1 MDIQAELKHMSDEI
15 FHEEL
20 SKKMLDASLQEME
33 EDAFL
38 IPEDEYNEGVAEL
51 TKIFRDDQRAK
62 FDQMEELC
70 KQNIMYL
77 IKFAFGRG
85 LYTALEQYFVE
96 QSQEEPFRKLV
107 EEQILQ
113 YPEMTQYSEYFD
125 RREQIHGLYRQLK
138 AELNE
143 RRARRRIRRRF
154 LFPFAGASLA
164 DAVREWNE
172 RGKERL
178 RSFRDRTKGGKKKG
192 GSDEPNETNEKG
204 E

>member
-33 EDAFL
+33 EDDFL

-138 AELNE
+138 
-143 RRARRRIRRRF
+143 
-154 LFPFAGASLA
+154 PS
-164 DAVREWNE
+164 
-172 RGKERL
+172 
-178 RSFRDRTKGGKKKG
+178 
-192 GSDEPNETNEKG
+192 
-204 E
+204 

>member
-33 EDAFL
+33 EDDFL

-77 IKFAFGRG
+77 IKFAFGGACTRRSSSTLSNSPG
-85 LYTALEQYFVE
+85 GALPQ
-96 QSQEEPFRKLV
+96 
-107 EEQILQ
+107 
-113 YPEMTQYSEYFD
+113 TG
-125 RREQIHGLYRQLK
+125 RRTDPPVPR
-138 AELNE
+138 N
-143 RRARRRIRRRF
+143 
-154 LFPFAGASLA
+154 
-164 DAVREWNE
+164 DAV
-172 RGKERL
+172 L
-178 RSFRDRTKGGKKKG
+178 RIL
-192 GSDEPNETNEKG
+192 
-204 E
+204 